1 MGWMTVVV
9 VVVVLDVYSMS
20 VYIVLTEM
28 GSILEMVKVL

>member
-20 VYIVLTEM
+20 VHIVLTEM